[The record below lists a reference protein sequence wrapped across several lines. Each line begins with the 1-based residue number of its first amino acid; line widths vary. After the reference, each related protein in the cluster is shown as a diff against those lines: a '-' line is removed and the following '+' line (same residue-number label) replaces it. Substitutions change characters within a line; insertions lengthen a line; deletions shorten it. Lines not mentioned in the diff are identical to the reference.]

1 MISFSQRRVSS
12 EENRAPDLSTN
23 MLKIFEAVSS
33 VKASTFA

>member
-12 EENRAPDLSTN
+12 EENRAPDLSMK

-33 VKASTFA
+33 VRESSLD